1 MHTAY
6 PELIL
11 RIGAFV
17 SVFAVMAVLEIM
29 MPRRPLSK
37 PKWKRWFT
45 NIGIVVLNTALLRVT
60 FPLLA
65 VGIAIMA
72 QMRGWGLL
80 NITDEPAWLEFILAI
95 IALDLAIYL
104 QHVAAHKIPVLWRL
118 HQVHHADPD
127 IDLTTGARFHP
138 IEIIISMIY
147 KMAIVIAL
155 GAPPLAVVVFEV
167 ILNALAMF
175 NHANFALPERIDAVV
190 RRLFVTPDFHR
201 VHHSTIGRET
211 DSNYGFNLSIWDR
224 AFGTYISQ
232 PEKGHQGMDIGLKA
246 YRDDGP
252 TTLLWCLKQ
261 PFRNSN

>member
-1 MHTAY
+1 MHDAY
-6 PELIL
+6 PEMML

-17 SVFAVMAVLEIM
+17 SVFAVMAVMEVL
-29 MPRRPLSK
+29 MPRRPLTRSK
-37 PKWKRWFT
+37 ARRWLT
-45 NIGIVVLNTALLRVT
+45 NLGIVVLNTVLLRIA

-72 QMRGWGLL
+72 QMRGWGLF
-80 NITDEPAWLEFILAI
+80 NITDEPMWLEFALAI
-95 IALDLAIYL
+95 VALDLAIYL
-104 QHVAAHKIPVLWRL
+104 QHVAAHKIPLLWWL

-138 IEIIISMIY
+138 LEIILSMFY
-147 KMAIVIAL
+147 KMAVVLAL
-155 GAPPLAVVVFEV
+155 GAPPWAVVVFEV

-175 NHANFALPERIDAVV
+175 NHANFALPARADALL

-201 VHHSTIGRET
+201 VHHSVIQRET

-224 AFGTYISQ
+224 LFGTYIAQ
-232 PEKGHQGMDIGLKA
+232 PAKGHQGMEIGLEE
-246 YRDDGP
+246 YRDKAP

-261 PFRNSN
+261 PFVK